1 MMAVLGYA
9 IVFLLGGFVQFL
21 WLSQGQRNTAF
32 SALLLMAVAVGGVVI
47 LGWAAIGALIVGMIL
62 GPVLA
67 RQRS

>member
-1 MMAVLGYA
+1 MVVLGYA
-9 IVFLLGGFVQFL
+9 IVFLLGGFAQFL

-32 SALLLMAVAVGGVVI
+32 SALLLIVVAIGGVVV
-47 LGWAAIGALIVGMIL
+47 LGWAALGALIGGMIL